1 MRGVPL
7 VTYDVAVRVIGAYH
21 ISQVL
26 RLVNEG
32 ALPRVVLPDGS
43 RLIPLPDLLLFR
55 ARHRFPAP
63 MNEGNIPGDLSD
75 SAPAR
80 ISRRELV
87 EIIHDLSGFSA
98 R

>member
-1 MRGVPL
+1 MRGIPL
-7 VTYDVAVRVIGAYH
+7 VEYDVAVRIIGAYH
-21 ISQVL
+21 VSQVL

-32 ALPRVVLPDGS
+32 VLPRVILPDGS

-63 MNEGNIPGDLSD
+63 MNEGNIPVDLSD

-87 EIIHDLSGFSA
+87 EILHDLSGFST